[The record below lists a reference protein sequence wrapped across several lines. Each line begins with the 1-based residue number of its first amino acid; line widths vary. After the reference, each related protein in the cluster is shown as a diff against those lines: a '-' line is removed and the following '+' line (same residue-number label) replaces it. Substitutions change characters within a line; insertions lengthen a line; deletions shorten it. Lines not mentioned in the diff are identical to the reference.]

1 MGYTSDVAY
10 VIKFDD
16 IEQRD
21 AFVVLMRAKNDALTT
36 QALDEI
42 GHDDDK
48 DPIITFSCESTKW
61 YAGYPDVQVHHRLMA
76 RANELY
82 GASYRFVRIGEDV
95 NDIDIQDLDEKGLDL
110 WEYVEPITSIR
121 TSF

>member
-1 MGYTSDVAY
+1 MGYRSDVAY

-16 IEQRD
+16 VEQRD
-21 AFVVLMRAKNDALTT
+21 AFVVLMRAKNEALIT

-42 GHDDDK
+42 GHDNDK

-61 YAGYPDVQVHHRLMA
+61 YEGYPDVQVHHMLMDQA
-76 RANELY
+76 HELY
-82 GASYRFVRIGEDV
+82 GASYRFVRVGEDN
-95 NDIDIQDLDEKGLDL
+95 NDIDIQEVDEKGLDL
-110 WEYVEPITSIR
+110 GEYVEPLTSIR

>member
-1 MGYTSDVAY
+1 MGYRSDVAY

-21 AFVVLMRAKNDALTT
+21 AFVVLMRAKNNALIT

-42 GHDDDK
+42 DHDDDK

-61 YAGYPDVQVHHRLMA
+61 YESFPDVQAHHTLMDQA
-76 RANELY
+76 HELY
-82 GASYRFVRIGEDV
+82 GAGYRFVRIGEDP
-95 NDIDIQDLDEKGLDL
+95 NDIDVQDMDDKGLDL
-110 WEYVEPITSIR
+110 WEYVEPITTIR
-121 TSF
+121 TNF